1 MEKWNNRRKGEAI
14 KLIREGLIFCFVIA
28 VVVLAGFM
36 FANDIFYDRILHLRV
51 TDRTMISAT
60 LIIAAFLWQAAML
73 LHKPLELLLKPRL
86 MLIAVIVA
94 IAVNAAANL
103 VLVPIYGYP
112 ASAVAWLIS
121 VLMYILV
128 ILVFLLRFHKLGLLH

>member
-1 MEKWNNRRKGEAI
+1 
-14 KLIREGLIFCFVIA
+14 
-28 VVVLAGFM
+28 
-36 FANDIFYDRILHLRV
+36 
-51 TDRTMISAT
+51 MISAT
-60 LIIAAFLWQAAML
+60 LIITAFLWQAAML

-86 MLIAVIVA
+86 MLIAIIVA

-128 ILVFLLRFHKLGLLH
+128 ILVFLLRFHNQGLLH